1 MELGVSY
8 HTLARCMVQHFLAS
22 RDSPLI
28 PLRRSLDSDMDR
40 FIAIKTR
47 RAHCA
52 ECTADHVPMSVAHS
66 MFELML
72 GYGLI
77 SFIMK

>member
-1 MELGVSY
+1 
-8 HTLARCMVQHFLAS
+8 
-22 RDSPLI
+22 
-28 PLRRSLDSDMDR
+28 MDR

-77 SFIMK
+77 CFKRYLIQ